1 MLDQNTRRGRVV
13 LTFDESKMC
22 RSLILLILA
31 AITGGAAYCDEP
43 PTSADSDEFSE
54 AYDLLYPERTMQK
67 RAEQAVKLLLPP
79 GKKPEAL
86 SDKELALLCRAYN
99 QLHKPDEQLAIARA
113 LWKRS
118 PGTRAA
124 TENMISGL
132 HNVYMFANDNQPL
145 LDFVDLALKEELGNR
160 RELLVFKAEAV
171 ISQRKGR
178 EVAARKVL
186 ASELLVEAYCFN
198 PYPMRGFTNGDGT
211 ELIDMEMIDSA
222 DFIDYTPPFNSF
234 FSSSERESI
243 KLRMVQAKQ
252 TAEASQKKPT
262 KR

>member
-1 MLDQNTRRGRVV
+1 
-13 LTFDESKMC
+13 
-22 RSLILLILA
+22 LILA
-31 AITGGAAYCDEP
+31 AISGSAAYCDEP
-43 PTSADSDEFSE
+43 PTSADSDEYSE

-67 RAEQAVKLLLPP
+67 RAEQAVKLLLPA

-99 QLHKPDEQLAIARA
+99 QLHKHEEQLAIARV

-145 LDFVDLALKEELGNR
+145 FDFVDQALKEELGNR

-171 ISQRKGR
+171 ISQRRGL
-178 EVAARKVL
+178 EVAAKKVL
-186 ASELLVEAYCFN
+186 ASDLLVEAYCFR
-198 PYPMRGFTNGDGT
+198 PYTMRGFKDGDGT
-211 ELIDMEMIDSA
+211 ELIDIEMRDSP
-222 DFIDYTPPFNSF
+222 DFIDYESPFGSF
-234 FSSSERESI
+234 FSTEERESI
-243 KLRMVQAKQ
+243 KVRMVQAKEN
-252 TAEASQKKPT
+252 AEASQKKPT